1 MQDQIIKQITNLIER
16 SQKILVM
23 PSSPPDGDSI
33 GSALAMY
40 EVLKKLDKEVTVV
53 CADTVPDVLRFL
65 PHNEIIRDKFNPSQD
80 FIVTLDCS
88 KNEIDNIRYNVEKE
102 KVNLIITPKEGTFS
116 PKDVSFHYG
125 PAKFDLIIT
134 VDTATL
140 DQLGVLY
147 QGNVEFFYNTP
158 IINID
163 HHASNEYFGTIN
175 LVDVTAAS
183 ATEILLRVFQS
194 MEKGEALV
202 DDDIATLLLAG
213 IITDTGSFQNAN
225 TTPKSFA
232 VASSLLKMGA
242 RQQEIIKNVYKTK
255 ELSTLKLWGTVL
267 SKLHYDRKTK
277 IVWSTL
283 SQQDFIE
290 TGSKPE
296 ETGGIIDELMS
307 NAPGAEI
314 ILLIKEKENNLISCS
329 MRTTTPSVNASE
341 LAGHFGGGGHPQ
353 ASGFRL
359 RGKTLAEAEIEILNF
374 LKSEQAKRLDLEK
387 ESDHIEINQEY
398 SGALAAHNAIQD
410 ALELDDEEESAYDY
424 WTSEDDE
431 VESDSDTEEKS
442 ETKNEERPS
451 NDIKNE
457 DNLSSPENEQSTNSE
472 NKNPLEE
479 LIDKKEKRAEDSSD
493 NDLNKLFYKFRDQS

>member
-1 MQDQIIKQITNLIER
+1 MQEQIIRQITNLIER
-16 SQKILVM
+16 SQKIIVM

-40 EVLKKLDKEVTVV
+40 EVLKKIGKEVTVV

-65 PHNEIIRDKFNPSQD
+65 PKNEVIRNKFNPSQD

-88 KNEIDNIRYNVEKE
+88 RNEIDNLRYNVEKD

-125 PAKFDLIIT
+125 PTKFDLIIA

-147 QGNVEFFYNTP
+147 HGNVDFFYNTP
-158 IINID
+158 LINID

-183 ATEILLRVFQS
+183 ATEILLKVIQS
-194 MEKGEALV
+194 MEKGEPLI

-232 VASSLLKMGA
+232 IAAGLLKMGA

-267 SKLHYDRKTK
+267 SKLRYDRENR

-283 SQQDFIE
+283 SLQDFIE

-314 ILLIKEKENNLISCS
+314 ILLMKEKEDRLISCS
-329 MRTTTPSVNASE
+329 IRTTTPAVNASE
-341 LAGHFGGGGHPQ
+341 LANHFGGGGHPQ
-353 ASGFRL
+353 ASGFRI
-359 RGKTLAEAEIEILNF
+359 RGKSLEQAEQEILAYLKEHQSVRLAEESVIEP
-374 LKSEQAKRLDLEK
+374 DL
-387 ESDHIEINQEY
+387 SDRNTNI
-398 SGALAAHNAIQD
+398 SGALVAHKAIQD
-410 ALELDDEEESAYDY
+410 EEIFDDSDEFTSEEDQRDDGVYEDQQIKKQIVSGEDEKKSADDKKKLRELENPLTEIIGNQEDEE
-424 WTSEDDE
+424 
-431 VESDSDTEEKS
+431 TE
-442 ETKNEERPS
+442 
-451 NDIKNE
+451 NE
-457 DNLSSPENEQSTNSE
+457 DN
-472 NKNPLEE
+472 
-479 LIDKKEKRAEDSSD
+479 SD
-493 NDLNKLFYKFRDQS
+493 INKLFYKFR